1 MPDSFQNAEQRALSA
16 AAGSDHTDEFAVLH
30 RKGHVIQCREM
41 MILFSVVYRQM
52 VDLDLTHMFH
62 LTVHRPRTCVSEKR
76 DGRALLPSCFMNG
89 LLVQVKVLFQR
100 LVNRIIR
107 GLGQEAGERLV
118 IDRGVVEGVYIV
130 ILNVTQFDD
139 GSL

>member
-1 MPDSFQNAEQRALSA
+1 MPDSFQNAEQRTLSA
-16 AAGSDHTDEFAVLH
+16 AAGSDHTDEFAVFH

-41 MILFSVVYRQM
+41 MILFCVVHRQM

-62 LTVHRPRTCVSEKR
+62 LTVPRPRTCVSEKR
-76 DGRALLPSCFMNG
+76 DGRAFLPSCLMNG
-89 LLVQVKVLFQR
+89 LLVLVKVLLQR

-107 GLGQEAGERLV
+107 GLSQEAGERLV
-118 IDRGVVEGVYIV
+118 IDRSVVEGVYIV